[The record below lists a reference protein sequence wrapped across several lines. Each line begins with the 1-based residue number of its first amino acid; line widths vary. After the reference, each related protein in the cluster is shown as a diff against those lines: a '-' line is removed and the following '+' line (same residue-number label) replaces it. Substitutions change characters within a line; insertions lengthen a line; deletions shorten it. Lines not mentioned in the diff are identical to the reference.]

1 MEVRSGLVCWLDNK
15 QGCLKIRQRRHEKG
29 QKESKPGQVQWVVEK
44 SHEEKGFV
52 PGAEK
57 AGGPGEAQSPWLLC
71 SDNGT
76 QSHATEAEEP
86 INY

>member
-1 MEVRSGLVCWLDNK
+1 MQSD
-15 QGCLKIRQRRHEKG
+15 
-29 QKESKPGQVQWVVEK
+29 VVEK
-44 SHEEKGFV
+44 SHDEKGFV
-52 PGAEK
+52 PGEEK

-71 SDNGT
+71 SDIGT

>member
-1 MEVRSGLVCWLDNK
+1 VCWLDNK

-29 QKESKPGQVQWVVEK
+29 QKGSKPEARAGAMGSRGEK
-44 SHEEKGFV
+44 SQEEKGFA
-52 PGAEK
+52 PEAEK

-71 SDNGT
+71 SDIGT